1 MLNQEEEE
9 EEGNGTFWF
18 KVQVPSV
25 EGNRFVEN
33 RGEYPF
39 EIFFIREMG
48 GEFLFSEFGIARWTR
63 VLEFRQK
70 EGEDIF
76 IVPSR
81 IFVRGQKNWV
91 KGEREREREEEGWKD
106 LLKGDLFIGDT
117 NLGVGNVVKG
127 GSFIVVAPYFR
138 FSGRILSKGG
148 PFYYLLSIFS
158 LGRGEK
164 ILLAKHD
171 GGYSSFL
178 SFFFYS
184 GYLHLFSI

>member
-1 MLNQEEEE
+1 M
-9 EEGNGTFWF
+9 
-18 KVQVPSV
+18 
-25 EGNRFVEN
+25 
-33 RGEYPF
+33 
-39 EIFFIREMG
+39 
-48 GEFLFSEFGIARWTR
+48 
-63 VLEFRQK
+63 
-70 EGEDIF
+70 
-76 IVPSR
+76 
-81 IFVRGQKNWV
+81 
-91 KGEREREREEEGWKD
+91 
-106 LLKGDLFIGDT
+106 KGDLFIGDT

-178 SFFFYS
+178 SFFFFIQDIYICFQFNRFKS
-184 GYLHLFSI
+184 VSFIYIPITNNYIFIK

>member
-1 MLNQEEEE
+1 MD
-9 EEGNGTFWF
+9 T
-18 KVQVPSV
+18 
-25 EGNRFVEN
+25 RFRISTK
-33 RGEYPF
+33 RG
-39 EIFFIREMG
+39 G
-48 GEFLFSEFGIARWTR
+48 GCFYCP
-63 VLEFRQK
+63 V
-70 EGEDIF
+70 
-76 IVPSR
+76 R

>member
-1 MLNQEEEE
+1 MELFGSRFRFPPSREIDSSKIVESIRLKFFSFEKREEDFSFR
-9 EEGNGTFWF
+9 N
-18 KVQVPSV
+18 SV
-25 EGNRFVEN
+25 SHVDTRFRISTK
-33 RGEYPF
+33 RG
-39 EIFFIREMG
+39 G
-48 GEFLFSEFGIARWTR
+48 GCFYCP
-63 VLEFRQK
+63 V
-70 EGEDIF
+70 
-76 IVPSR
+76 R

-171 GGYSSFL
+171 GGYL
-178 SFFFYS
+178 S
-184 GYLHLFSI
+184 LIHI